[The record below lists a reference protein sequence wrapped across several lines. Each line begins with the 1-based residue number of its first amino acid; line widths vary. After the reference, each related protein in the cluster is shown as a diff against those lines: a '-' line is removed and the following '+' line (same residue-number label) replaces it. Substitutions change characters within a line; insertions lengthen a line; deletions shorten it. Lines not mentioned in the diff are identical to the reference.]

1 MKPKRAPKLNL
12 FCLTKNRS
20 LCLSLAY
27 NERFLVNVHQL
38 FSAARFTMHRA
49 SLHLMPKQSLFLHDL
64 R

>member
-20 LCLSLAY
+20 LYAKLRH

-49 SLHLMPKQSLFLHDL
+49 SLHLMPKQSLFLQDL